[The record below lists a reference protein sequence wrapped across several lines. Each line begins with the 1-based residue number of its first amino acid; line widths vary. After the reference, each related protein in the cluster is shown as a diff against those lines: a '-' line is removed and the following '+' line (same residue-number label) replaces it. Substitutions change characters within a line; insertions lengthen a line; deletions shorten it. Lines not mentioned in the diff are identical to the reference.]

1 MKFIIDII
9 KGIFVGIANVIPGVS
24 GGTMAVSFGIYDKI
38 LSSISNIFKDFKK
51 SIKTLLPIGIGMV
64 LGIVGFS
71 FIITI
76 LLKNQPFVTA
86 SSFTGLI
93 LGGLPMIIASL
104 KNGWKNDTKKS
115 VPINVIVFII
125 FTTIAVILPFINGG
139 EDTGVLLTADIKTMV
154 TVFFM
159 GLIAAASMVI
169 PGVSGSL
176 VLMIL
181 GYYFGVLASV
191 KNFIS
196 ALKDLNMSAMLE
208 ECKIL
213 VPFALGCVVGIIFI
227 SKLIEWLFNHYVSA
241 TYCGILGLI
250 LASPIAVYYKV
261 QQEYDMLNSSII
273 QVAIGIICLVL
284 CIRLT
289 LFIGKLDE
297 KQETEK
303 TSESKTDQA

>member
-9 KGIFVGIANVIPGVS
+9 KGIFVGVANIIPGVS

-51 SIKTLLPIGIGMV
+51 SFKTLLPIGIGMAI
-64 LGIVGFS
+64 GIVGFS

-76 LLKNQPFVTA
+76 LLKNQPFITA

-93 LGGLPMIIASL
+93 LGGLPMIFASL
-104 KNGWKNDTKKS
+104 KDGWKTDNKKS
-115 VPINVIVFII
+115 LPVNVIVFII
-125 FTTIAVILPFINGG
+125 FTAIAIILPFINGG

-154 TVFFM
+154 IVFFM
-159 GLIAAASMVI
+159 GLIAAAAMVI

-181 GYYFGVLASV
+181 GYYFGILASV

-196 ALKDLNMSAMLE
+196 ALKDLNISAMLE

-213 VPFALGCVVGIIFI
+213 IPFALGCLVGIIFI
-227 SKLIEWLFNHYVSA
+227 SKLIEWLFNHFISA

-250 LASPIAVYYKV
+250 LASPIAVFYKV
-261 QQEYDMLNSSII
+261 QQEYDMLSSSIPQI
-273 QVAIGIICLVL
+273 IIGIICLIL
-284 CIRLT
+284 CIGLT

-297 KQETEK
+297 KQETQKKE
-303 TSESKTDQA
+303 QA

>member
-9 KGIFVGIANVIPGVS
+9 KGMFVGVANIIPGVS

-51 SIKTLLPIGIGMV
+51 SIKTLLPIGIGMAI
-64 LGIVGFS
+64 GIIGFS

-76 LLKNQPFVTA
+76 LLKNQPFITA

-93 LGGLPMIIASL
+93 LGGLPMILASL
-104 KNGWKNDTKKS
+104 KEGLKMDKKKS
-115 VPINVIVFII
+115 IPINVIVFVI
-125 FTTIAVILPFINGG
+125 FLTIAIILPFINGG
-139 EDTGVLLTADIKTMV
+139 EDTGVLLTSDFKTIV
-154 TVFFM
+154 IVFFM
-159 GLIAAASMVI
+159 GLIAAAAMVI

-181 GYYFGVLASV
+181 GYYFGILASV

-196 ALKDLNMSAMLE
+196 ALKDLNISELLE

-213 VPFALGCVVGIIFI
+213 IPFALGCLVGIIFI
-227 SKLIEWLFNHYVSA
+227 SKLIEWLFNHFISA

-250 LASPIAVYYKV
+250 LASPIAVFYKV
-261 QQEYDMLNSSII
+261 QQEYDMLNSSIPQI
-273 QVAIGIICLVL
+273 IIGVVCLVL
-284 CIRLT
+284 CFGLT
-289 LFIGKLDE
+289 IFIGKLDE
-297 KQETEK
+297 KQDKDKNIE
-303 TSESKTDQA
+303 QA

>member
-24 GGTMAVSFGIYDKI
+24 GGTMAVSFGIYDK
-38 LSSISNIFKDFKK
+38 LLTSISHIFKDFKK
-51 SIKTLLPIGIGMV
+51 SFKTILPIAIGMAI
-64 LGIVGFS
+64 GIIGFS

-76 LLKNQPFVTA
+76 LLEKQPFITA

-104 KNGWKNDTKKS
+104 KDSWKTDTKKS
-115 VPINVIVFII
+115 IPVGIIIFII

-139 EDTGVLLTADIKTMV
+139 EDTGVLLTGDLKTMI

-159 GLIAAASMVI
+159 GLIAAAAMVI

-181 GYYFGVLASV
+181 GYYFSILASV

-196 ALKDLNMSAMLE
+196 SLKALDISAILS

-213 VPFALGCVVGIIFI
+213 IPFGIGCIVGILFI
-227 SKLIEWLFNHYVSA
+227 SKIIEWLFGHFPTL
-241 TYCGILGLI
+241 TYFGILGLI
-250 LASPIAVYYKV
+250 IASPIAVFYKV
-261 QQEYDMLNSSII
+261 QLEYNLLNSSIF
-273 QVAIGIICLVL
+273 QVVGGIIALIL
-284 CIRLT
+284 CIWLT
-289 LFIGKLDE
+289 LFIGKLDD
-297 KQETEK
+297 KTEK
-303 TSESKTDQA
+303 EISNAS